1 MKNIKKILKDP
12 RTYYVIALLGIFL
25 FPPLMDT
32 YANQDTFEGWHF
44 VSTLAMQD
52 DFQIHIP
59 YMIVEFFNKRGIG
72 SIAYREGRAANEAR
86 YDCLPK

>member
-12 RTYYVIALLGIFL
+12 RTYYVIALLGIF
-25 FPPLMDT
+25 FYPPLMDT

-44 VSTLAMQD
+44 VSTLVMRD

-59 YMIVEFFNKRGIG
+59 YMIVEFFIV
-72 SIAYREGRAANEAR
+72 SIIYFLYR
-86 YDCLPK
+86 KK